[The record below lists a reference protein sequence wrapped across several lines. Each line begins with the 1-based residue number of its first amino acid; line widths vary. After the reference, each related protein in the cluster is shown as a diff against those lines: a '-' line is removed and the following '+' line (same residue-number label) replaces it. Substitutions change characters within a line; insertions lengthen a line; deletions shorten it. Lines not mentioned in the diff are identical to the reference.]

1 MNDQFNYETICGSV
15 VGRRAA
21 GLRRRSLRMTGMAAA
36 LLALGIAASAQSADQ
51 SLADVARQKPTRKAA
66 RVVTNDEIPSVI
78 VPVSEPASRG
88 GSSDAKEAS
97 DAGASS
103 SPASKDPGSKSK
115 SSNTGITVPGLLTNG
130 TVEQAKATLESLKHD
145 RQLLLNNYD
154 KIEKKMAETNDD
166 SLRQV
171 YSDSLARRDE
181 TLARNDKAIADMEN
195 AIRSASGSDA
205 QGGK

>member
-1 MNDQFNYETICGSV
+1 MNDHSKHETIRGSV

-21 GLRRRSLRMTGMAAA
+21 GLTSRSLRMLGIAAA
-36 LLALGIAASAQSADQ
+36 ILALGIAANAQSADQ
-51 SLADVARQKPTRKAA
+51 SLAEVARQKPTRKAA

-78 VPVSEPASRG
+78 VPVSEPVSRG
-88 GSSDAKEAS
+88 GSSDAK
-97 DAGASS
+97 DAPDAAASS
-103 SPASKDPGSKSK
+103 STASKDPGSKSK

-195 AIRSASGSDA
+195 AIRSAPGSDA

>member
-1 MNDQFNYETICGSV
+1 MNDHSNYETMCGRV

-21 GLRRRSLRMTGMAAA
+21 GLTSCLLRMLGIASAI
-36 LLALGIAASAQSADQ
+36 LALGIATSAQSADQ

-78 VPVSEPASRG
+78 VPVSEPSRG
-88 GSSDAKEAS
+88 GSSDAK
-97 DAGASS
+97 DAPDAAASS
-103 SPASKDPGSKSK
+103 STTGKDPGSKSK
-115 SSNTGITVPGLLTNG
+115 SSNNGITVPGLLTNG

-166 SLRQV
+166 SLRQM

-195 AIRSASGSDA
+195 AIRSAQGSDA